1 MEYST
6 LEPWQEISEAGIVYS
21 LDSLYA
27 RFQEMTDPRKKQGKQ
42 YSLLTLLILI
52 FLAKLCGKD
61 NPVEIADWA
70 KNKSAELAQLLGL
83 KNTRMP
89 HHNTY
94 RRVFQQ
100 IIDQAEFEQLLQEY
114 HAPQTAADGEVL
126 SMDGKA
132 LRGTRIPGQERCDY
146 VLSVYDGQTQQV
158 KAQEVVETKENE
170 ITAAPRV
177 LNQVKLAGKIVTGDA
192 LHTQRAIS
200 EQILAADGH
209 YLWPVKDNQ
218 PRLLADIQ
226 RLFQPELPTKPG
238 FGQLQT
244 DFETAKQV
252 SYGHGRIE
260 IRTIQTSEM
269 LNDYLDWPEVG
280 QVYRL
285 ERQFFWVRRAQI
297 YKTSF
302 EIEYGLT
309 SLGRK
314 QAPALKILKVRRS
327 HWSIETGLHY
337 RRDVTFHEDATRMTL
352 GVAGSILSIV
362 HNLVLGL
369 LKRAGFSNS
378 AKGRRWFEGHL
389 QEAFDLLTSGNSF
402 S

>member
-6 LEPWQEISEAGIVYS
+6 LEPWQEISENGIVYT
-21 LDSLYA
+21 LGSLYD
-27 RFQEMTDPRKKQGKQ
+27 RFGQMKDPRKSKGKQ
-42 YSLLTLLILI
+42 YSLVMLLVLI
-52 FLAKLCGKD
+52 FLAKLSGKD

-70 KNKSAELAQLLGL
+70 KNRAKELQQLLKL
-83 KNTRMP
+83 KRDRMP

-94 RRVFQQ
+94 RRVFQE
-100 IIDQAEFEQLLQEY
+100 IISEEEFELLMKEY
-114 HAPQTAADGEVL
+114 HQQESEADGEVL
-126 SMDGKA
+126 AMDGKA
-132 LRGTRIPGQERCDY
+132 LRGTRIVGQERSDY

-158 KAQEVVETKENE
+158 KAQEVVESKENE
-170 ITAAPRV
+170 IVAAPKV
-177 LNQVKLAGKIVTGDA
+177 LAQVKLAGKIVTGDA
-192 LHTQRAIS
+192 MHTQRAIS
-200 EQILAADGH
+200 AQILKSQGQ

-218 PRLLADIQ
+218 ERLHQDIQ
-226 RLFQPELPTKPG
+226 RLFAPDQPKPG
-238 FGQLQT
+238 FGKITT
-244 DFETAKQV
+244 DFQTAKQV

-269 LNDYLDWPEVG
+269 LNDYLDWPGVA

-285 ERQFFWVRRAQI
+285 VRQFYWVRQGQT
-297 YKTSF
+297 YKTSC
-302 EIEYGLT
+302 EVEYGIT
-309 SLGRK
+309 SLPRHA
-314 QAPALKILKVRRS
+314 APPLKVLNVRRQ

-352 GVAGSILSIV
+352 GSAGSILSIV

-378 AKGRRWFEGHL
+378 AKGRRWFDGHL
-389 QEAFDLLTSGNSF
+389 QDAFALLLSPVHF